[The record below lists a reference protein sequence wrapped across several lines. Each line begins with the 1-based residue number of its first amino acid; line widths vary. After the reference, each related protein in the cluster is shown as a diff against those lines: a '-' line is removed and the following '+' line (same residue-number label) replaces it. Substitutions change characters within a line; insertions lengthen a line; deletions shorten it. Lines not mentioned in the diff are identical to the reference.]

1 MEQKRGKFIVIEGT
15 DGSGKATQ
23 TALLLQRLKESG
35 FAVETIDFP
44 QHGKDSGKLV
54 DLYLTG
60 FFGEAAK
67 LNPKLISGFY
77 AIDRLMNK
85 TKINAWLDEG
95 KVVIADRYASSN
107 IGHQGAKIPEDK
119 EREELFY
126 WLHKMEFEEMKIPKP
141 DLHVFLHV
149 PSEVAFKLI
158 EKKAQRN
165 YISQGNKDGHEKDIN
180 HLKAAEKSYLHA
192 SKLFN
197 WKIVECSENNELLPI
212 EKIHDKV
219 WNCISSLI
227 QTQAKLEI

>member
-1 MEQKRGKFIVIEGT
+1 MPEKRGKFIVIEGT

-23 TALLLQRLKESG
+23 TALLLQKLRESG

-44 QHGKDSGKLV
+44 RHGEDSGKLV

-60 FFGEAAK
+60 FFGETTK
-67 LNPKLISGFY
+67 LSPRLISGFY

-95 KVVIADRYASSN
+95 KIVIADRYASSN
-107 IGHQGAKIPEDK
+107 IGHQGAKIPDDA
-119 EREELFY
+119 EREELFH

-141 DLHVFLHV
+141 EAHIFLHV

-158 EKKAQRN
+158 EKKAQRD
-165 YISQGNKDGHEKDIN
+165 YITGENKDGHEKDIN

-192 SKLFN
+192 SRLFN
-197 WKIVECSENNELLPI
+197 WKIIECSENEELLSI
-212 EKIHDKV
+212 EKIHDKIWEHV
-219 WNCISSLI
+219 LGIVNK
-227 QTQAKLEI
+227 QAKLIS

>member
-1 MEQKRGKFIVIEGT
+1 MITKRGKFIVIEGT

-44 QHGKDSGKLV
+44 RHGEDSGKLV

-60 FFGEAAK
+60 FFGESAK
-67 LNPKLISGFY
+67 QNPRMVSAFY

-85 TKINAWLDEG
+85 IKINAWLEEG
-95 KVVIADRYASSN
+95 KIVIADRYASSN
-107 IGHQGAKIPEDK
+107 IGHQGAKIDNDL
-119 EREELFY
+119 EREELFH

-141 DLHVFLHV
+141 DMHIFLHV

-165 YISQGNKDGHEKDIN
+165 YLVGTNKDGHEKDIN
-180 HLKAAEKSYLHA
+180 HLNAAEKSYLHA

-197 WKIVECSENNELLPI
+197 WNIVECSENNELLTI
-212 EKIHDKV
+212 DKIHDKV
-219 WNCISSLI
+219 WEQVSNLI
-227 QTQAKLEI
+227 EKQAKLRL

>member
-1 MEQKRGKFIVIEGT
+1 MPNKRGKFIVIEGT

-23 TALLLQRLKESG
+23 TALLLQRLRESG
-35 FAVETIDFP
+35 LAVETIDFP
-44 QHGKDSGKLV
+44 RHGEDSGKLV

-60 FFGEAAK
+60 FFGESTK

-85 TKINAWLDEG
+85 PKINAWLDEG
-95 KVVIADRYASSN
+95 KIVIADRYASSN
-107 IGHQGAKIPEDK
+107 IGHQGAKIPDDK

-141 DLHVFLHV
+141 DMHIFLHV

-158 EKKAQRN
+158 EKKAQRR
-165 YISQGNKDGHEKDIN
+165 YLLGKIDGHEKNLD

-197 WKIVECSENNELLPI
+197 WRIIECSENNELLSI

-219 WNCISSLI
+219 WEQISIILQKQS
-227 QTQAKLEI
+227 KLKL

>member
-1 MEQKRGKFIVIEGT
+1 MQKRGKFIVIEGT

-23 TALLLQRLKESG
+23 TALLVQRLRESG

-44 QHGKDSGKLV
+44 RHGEDSGKLV

-60 FFGEAAK
+60 FFGDSTK
-67 LNPKLISGFY
+67 LSPRLISGFY

-85 TKINAWLDEG
+85 PKIDSWLDEG
-95 KVVIADRYASSN
+95 KIVIADRYASSN
-107 IGHQGAKIPEDK
+107 IGHQGAKISDDQ
-119 EREELFY
+119 EREDLFK
-126 WLHKMEFEEMKIPKP
+126 WLHKMEFEEMKIPRP

-165 YISQGNKDGHEKDIN
+165 YISGGNKDGHEKDLD
-180 HLKAAEKSYLHA
+180 HLKAAERSYLHA
-192 SKLFN
+192 SKLFS
-197 WKIVECSENNELLPI
+197 WKIVECSENNELLSI

-219 WNCISSLI
+219 WEQISSLI
-227 QTQAKLEI
+227 EKQARLRV